1 MDAVL
6 GWNLVLSLPVILAI
20 AWLSGRLLGVSRSWA
35 ATLLAGAA
43 GWLAALALSLAIASG
58 DTGAPGFTRNL
69 WVFAAVFTMSAT
81 VWTELLAKPGALARA
96 QRGLVSVPHPLRAVR
111 RSSRRLSRYA
121 QITGIAVRH
130 GFGPLLGLGQP
141 AGEDTAEPPAA
152 PAARRLRQA
161 LEECGGM
168 FVKLGQVL
176 STRADLLP
184 AGVVAELSRLQDQ
197 VAPAPPEAV
206 RALLEAELGRPVD
219 EVFASLDPEPL
230 AAASIAQAYRGR
242 LRGGEPVVVKVQR
255 PGIAE
260 AVDRDLLVLAE
271 LARVAET
278 RTAWGADYHVTD
290 LAEEFAD
297 RLREELDFRL
307 EARNATEIAALTDD
321 DRVHV
326 PLVHTE
332 LSTARILVMEWLD
345 GVSVREVDRIDALGL
360 DRARLAEALL
370 RSSLRQML
378 VDGRFHADPH
388 PGNVLVLSDGR
399 LGLID
404 FGATGRLDPLQ
415 QASMRD
421 MLVAV
426 QQRDAGL
433 LRSAVLE
440 VATLR
445 RHFDDDQL
453 ERALARFMSRHLAAG
468 AAPSAAMFND
478 LLQLFFAFGINL
490 PPEFSTFFRALV
502 TLEGTLTTLS
512 PGYLVIEAAEQIAAE
527 WARASLAPGSLEELA
542 RRELG
547 SLALL
552 LRRTPRQLDRIA
564 TIVQR
569 GDLQARVRLFADA
582 EDVRTVTRLLN
593 RVVLAGLGA
602 LVGLLS
608 VLLLGTQGGP
618 PFTGDTSLFQFFGYF
633 GLFCATVLILRV
645 IVAILRD
652 GLN

>member
-1 MDAVL
+1 
-6 GWNLVLSLPVILAI
+6 
-20 AWLSGRLLGVSRSWA
+20 
-35 ATLLAGAA
+35 
-43 GWLAALALSLAIASG
+43 
-58 DTGAPGFTRNL
+58 
-69 WVFAAVFTMSAT
+69 VFAAVFTTSAT
-81 VWTELLAKPGALARA
+81 VWAELLAKPGALARA

-111 RSSRRLSRYA
+111 RPSQRLSRYA
-121 QITGIAVRH
+121 QITGIAVRY
-130 GFGPLLGLGQP
+130 GFGPLLGLGRP
-141 AGEDTAEPPAA
+141 VGEEAAAPPAA

-197 VAPAPPEAV
+197 VAPAPPDAV
-206 RALLEAELGRPVD
+206 RELLEAELGRPVD
-219 EVFASLDPEPL
+219 EVFVSLDPEPI

-242 LRGGEPVVVKVQR
+242 LRGGEAVVVKVQR
-255 PGIAE
+255 PGVAE

-271 LARVAET
+271 LARLAET
-278 RTAWGADYHVTD
+278 
-290 LAEEFAD
+290 
-297 RLREELDFRL
+297 
-307 EARNATEIAALTDD
+307 
-321 DRVHV
+321 
-326 PLVHTE
+326 
-332 LSTARILVMEWLD
+332 
-345 GVSVREVDRIDALGL
+345 
-360 DRARLAEALL
+360 LL

-388 PGNVLVLSDGR
+388 PGNVLVLADGR

-415 QASMRD
+415 QASMRE

-468 AAPSAAMFND
+468 AIPSAAMFND
-478 LLQLFFAFGINL
+478 LLQLFFAVGINL

-527 WARASLAPGSLEELA
+527 WARASLAPGSLEELV

-564 TIVQR
+564 TLVQR
-569 GDLQARVRLFADA
+569 GDLQTRVRLFADA

-593 RVVLAGLGA
+593 RVVLAGLGG
-602 LVGLLS
+602 LVGVLS
-608 VLLLGTQGGP
+608 VMLLGTQGGP

-633 GLFCATVLILRV
+633 GLFCATVLVLRV
-645 IVAILRD
+645 MVAILRD

>member
-1 MDAVL
+1 MDAVH

-20 AWLSGRLLGVSRSWA
+20 AWLSGRLLGVSRSWLG
-35 ATLLAGAA
+35 TVVAGVA

-69 WVFAAVFTMSAT
+69 WVFAAVFTMSAS
-81 VWTELLAKPGALARA
+81 VWVELLAKPGALARA
-96 QRGLVSVPHPLRAVR
+96 QSGLVSVPRPLRAVR

-121 QITGIAVRH
+121 QITGIAVKH

-141 AGEDTAEPPAA
+141 AGDDVAQPAT

-168 FVKLGQVL
+168 VVKLGQVL

-197 VAPAPPEAV
+197 VAPAPPAAV

-219 EVFASLDPEPL
+219 EVFAEFDPEPI

-242 LRGGEPVVVKVQR
+242 LRGGEAVVVKVQR

-260 AVDRDLLVLAE
+260 SVDRDLLVLDE

-290 LAEEFAD
+290 LATEFAD

-307 EARNATEIAALTDD
+307 EARNATEIAAALTPADG
-321 DRVHV
+321 VHV
-326 PLVHTE
+326 PVVHAE
-332 LSTARILVMEWLD
+332 LSTARVLVMEWLD
-345 GVSVREVDRIDALGL
+345 GVSVREVERIDALGL

-370 RSSLRQML
+370 RASLRQML

-388 PGNVLVLSDGR
+388 PGNVLVLGDGR

-404 FGATGRLDPLQ
+404 FGATGRLDALQ
-415 QASMRD
+415 QASMRE

-426 QQRDAGL
+426 RQRDAGL

-445 RHFDDDQL
+445 RQFDDDQL
-453 ERALARFMSRHLAAG
+453 ERALARFMARHLAAG

-512 PGYLVIEAAEQIAAE
+512 PGYLVIEAAEQVAAE
-527 WARASLAPGSLEELA
+527 WARASLAPASLQELA
-542 RRELG
+542 RQELG

-569 GDLQARVRLFADA
+569 GNLQARVRLFADE
-582 EDVRTVTRLLN
+582 EDVRVVTRLLN
-593 RVVLAGLGA
+593 RVVLAGLGG
-602 LVGLLS
+602 LVGVLS
-608 VLLLGTQGGP
+608 VMLLGTQGGP

>member
-20 AWLSGRLLGVSRSWA
+20 AWLAGRLLGVSRSWA
-35 ATLLAGAA
+35 ATLVAGMA
-43 GWLAALALSLAIASG
+43 GWLAALALSLAIAAG

-69 WVFAAVFTMSAT
+69 WVFAAVFTMSAS
-81 VWTELLAKPGALARA
+81 VWVELLAKPGALARA
-96 QRGLVSVPHPLRAVR
+96 QRGLVSIPRPLRAIR

-121 QITGIAVRH
+121 QITGIAVRY

-141 AGEDTAEPPAA
+141 VADDVAAPPAA

-184 AGVVAELSRLQDQ
+184 HGVVAELSRLQDQ
-197 VAPAPPEAV
+197 VAPAAPESV
-206 RALLEAELGRPVD
+206 MALLEAELGRPVG
-219 EVFASLDPEPL
+219 EVFAELDAEPL

-242 LRGGEPVVVKVQR
+242 LRSGEAVVVKVQR

-260 AVDRDLLVLAE
+260 SVDRDLLVLAE
-271 LARVAET
+271 LARVAEA
-278 RTAWGADYHVTD
+278 RTAWGADYHVTE
-290 LAEEFAD
+290 LAGEFAD

-307 EARNATEIAALTDD
+307 EARNATEIAALTAADQ
-321 DRVHV
+321 VHV
-326 PLVHTE
+326 PAVHTE

-345 GVSVREVDRIDALGL
+345 GVSVREVERIDALGL
-360 DRARLAEALL
+360 DRSRLAETLL

-388 PGNVLVLSDGR
+388 PGNVLVLEDGR

-415 QASMRD
+415 QASMRE

-426 QQRDAGL
+426 QQQDAGL

-468 AAPSAAMFND
+468 AAPSAAMFNE
-478 LLQLFFAFGINL
+478 LLQRSSRSGSTSRPSSRPSSAPWSPWKGPS
-490 PPEFSTFFRALV
+490 PPCRRA
-502 TLEGTLTTLS
+502 TWSSRPPPRSPPSGPGPAWPRPRSRSWPAGSSAASPSCCAGPPASWTASPPSSSAATSRPGCGCSPTPRTCAPS
-512 PGYLVIEAAEQIAAE
+512 PGCSTGWSWPASGAWSACCRSCSSAP
-527 WARASLAPGSLEELA
+527 RAA
-542 RRELG
+542 RR
-547 SLALL
+547 SPA
-552 LRRTPRQLDRIA
+552 TPRCSSSSA
-564 TIVQR
+564 TS
-569 GDLQARVRLFADA
+569 ACSA
-582 EDVRTVTRLLN
+582 
-593 RVVLAGLGA
+593 
-602 LVGLLS
+602 
-608 VLLLGTQGGP
+608 P
-618 PFTGDTSLFQFFGYF
+618 P
-633 GLFCATVLILRV
+633 C
-645 IVAILRD
+645 
-652 GLN
+652 